1 MKKTNYFYLVFVLVA
16 FSFLNVKGQNFVS
29 VDQSQSGHAISLAS
43 DQVLEIRL
51 PVTPSNGFAWYLKDA
66 NNNITQHAGVIEQIG
81 DWEFV
86 SDHPEQPVGA
96 SGTQIIRFVSNGTGK
111 ADLNFSLVRP
121 SSNEALAGQ
130 YNVSVSAEAA
140 YNGTYKA
147 PVQEAVISEDNS
159 LHKTNVLP
167 TSFSWAAQQKCS
179 PVKNQGSC
187 GSCWAFAACG
197 VFESDILRFD
207 GVTRNLSEQW
217 FVNCSQY
224 DCDGGWCPADMFK
237 SKGAVY
243 ETDEPYKAA
252 NGTCKNS
259 YTYHEKILGYKE
271 IGTQPTTDQIK
282 NAIYTYGPVWVCV
295 NAGSNFNAY
304 NGGVLSKT
312 DAGDINHAVVLVGW
326 DDNYSCWVMRNSWG
340 SSWGE
345 SGYMRIKYGI
355 SKIGYKATYFVY
367 KDPTTGIETNEVN
380 SSSTTV
386 YPNPIVDGRFTVN
399 LNHFSNN
406 ETIVVTVVD
415 VQGRTVSK
423 QEVKQNTSLEVD
435 AASFSPGMYFVN
447 IASSSKVENHKIIK
461 E

>member
-1 MKKTNYFYLVFVLVA
+1 MKKTNYFYFVFVLVA
-16 FSFLNVKGQNFVS
+16 FSFLNVKGQNFVR
-29 VDQSQSGHAISLAS
+29 VDQSQSGQAISLSS
-43 DQVLEIRL
+43 DQVLEIQL
-51 PVTPSNGFAWYLKDA
+51 PATPSNGFAWYLKDA
-66 NNNITQHAGVIEQIG
+66 NNQITQHVGAIEQVG
-81 DWEFV
+81 GWEFV
-86 SDHPEQPVGA
+86 SNHPEQPVGA
-96 SGTQIIRFVSNGTGK
+96 SGTQVIRFVSTGAGTT
-111 ADLNFSLVRP
+111 DLSFSLVRP
-121 SSNEALAGQ
+121 SSNETLPGQ
-130 YNVSVSAEAA
+130 YNVSVSTAGA
-140 YNGTYKA
+140 YTGTYKA
-147 PVQEAVISEDNS
+147 PVDEEAKTEDNS
-159 LHKTNVLP
+159 YHKTNVLP
-167 TSFSWAAQQKCS
+167 TSFSWAAQNKCS

-197 VFESDILRFD
+197 VFEADILRFD

-224 DCDGGWCPADMFK
+224 NCDGGWCPADMFK

-252 NGTCKNS
+252 NGTCKSS
-259 YTYHEKILGYKE
+259 YTYHEKIISYKE

-304 NGGVLSKT
+304 SGGVLTKT

-326 DDNYSCWVMRNSWG
+326 DDANSCWVMRNSWG

-367 KDPTTGIETNEVN
+367 KDATTGINENV
-380 SSSTTV
+380 SAESATI
-386 YPNPIVDGRFTVN
+386 YPNPIVDGRFTIN
-399 LNHFSNN
+399 LSHFSNN
-406 ETIVVTVVD
+406 ESIAITVTD
-415 VQGRTVSK
+415 VQGRVVAR
-423 QEVKQNTSLEVD
+423 QDVKQNSNLEID
-435 AASFSPGMYFVN
+435 AQGFSSGMYFVN
-447 IASSSKVENHKIIK
+447 IATADRTENYKVVK